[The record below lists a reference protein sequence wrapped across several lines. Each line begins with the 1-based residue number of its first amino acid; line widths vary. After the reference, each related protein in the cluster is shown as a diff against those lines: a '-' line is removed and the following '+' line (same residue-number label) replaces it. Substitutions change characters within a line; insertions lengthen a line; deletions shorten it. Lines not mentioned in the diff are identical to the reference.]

1 MTKNFAELK
10 KVTNPQIREAKLALS
25 KINKKKSTLRHILV
39 NMQNTKNKGKILQQ
53 KENTDYLVRTDN

>member
-1 MTKNFAELK
+1 MKRTDIILKELMTKNFAELK

-39 NMQNTKNKGKILQQ
+39 NM
-53 KENTDYLVRTDN
+53 